1 MPKLDGKEY
10 SYDEKGMK
18 AFAKA
23 KKKKQA
29 IQKLKAKR
37 KKRARYSGSLNVPST
52 PPVSP

>member
-29 IQKLKAKR
+29 IQKLKQKGR
-37 KKRARYSGSLNVPST
+37 REQDILVH
-52 PPVSP
+52 